1 MYVIVEL
8 SFWFMFFVFRW
19 VMIVWGRVWYEMMIV
34 LLLLFGNMKIGV
46 LLFMF
51 RILMEIL
58 IDDCWGGE
66 LEFVVIMENW

>member
-1 MYVIVEL
+1 
-8 SFWFMFFVFRW
+8 MFFVFRW

-34 LLLLFGNMKIGV
+34 LLLLLGNMKIGV

-51 RILMEIL
+51 RILMEIF

>member
-1 MYVIVEL
+1 
-8 SFWFMFFVFRW
+8 MFFVFRW

-34 LLLLFGNMKIGV
+34 LLLLLGNMKIGV

>member
-34 LLLLFGNMKIGV
+34 LLLLLGNMKIGV

>member
-1 MYVIVEL
+1 
-8 SFWFMFFVFRW
+8 MFFVFRW
-19 VMIVWGRVWYEMMIV
+19 VMMVWGRVWYEMMIV
-34 LLLLFGNMKIGV
+34 LLLLLGNMKIGV

-51 RILMEIL
+51 RILMEIF

>member
-19 VMIVWGRVWYEMMIV
+19 VMMVWGRVWYEMMIV
-34 LLLLFGNMKIGV
+34 LLLLLGNMKIGV

>member
-1 MYVIVEL
+1 
-8 SFWFMFFVFRW
+8 MFFVFRW
-19 VMIVWGRVWYEMMIV
+19 VMMVWGRVWYEMMIV
-34 LLLLFGNMKIGV
+34 LLLLLGNMKIGV

>member
-34 LLLLFGNMKIGV
+34 LLLLLGNMKIGV

-51 RILMEIL
+51 RILMEIF

>member
-1 MYVIVEL
+1 
-8 SFWFMFFVFRW
+8 MFFVFRW

-34 LLLLFGNMKIGV
+34 LLLLLGNMKIGV

-51 RILMEIL
+51 RILMEIF
-58 IDDCWGGE
+58 IEDCWGGE